1 MNRHFSKEDIQKA
14 NRHMKRCSTSLII
27 REIQTKTTIRY
38 HLTPVRVASINN
50 PGNNKCWQGCGEMG
64 TFLHCWWECA
74 LVQPL
79 WKTVLEVPQKIKNR
93 TTQSAWVARLV
104 ERLTSAQVMILQFVG
119 SSPTLGSVLMA
130 QNLEPASDSVSPSLS
145 APPLGHS
152 CLSLSQK

>member
-1 MNRHFSKEDIQKA
+1 MNRHFSNEDIQKA
-14 NRHMKRCSTSLII
+14 NRHMKRCSMSLII
-27 REIQTKTTIRY
+27 RKIQIKTTMRY

-93 TTQSAWVARLV
+93 TTQSTWVARLV
-104 ERLTSAQVMILQFVG
+104 ERLTSAQVKILQFVG
-119 SSPTLGSVLMA
+119 SSPTLGCADGS
-130 QNLEPASDSVSPSLS
+130 EPGACFRFCVP
-145 APPLGHS
+145 
-152 CLSLSQK
+152 LSLCPSPTHVLALSQNK